1 MPFYPVSE
9 SNNNGFI
16 SAGLAIPEPDEQSFD
31 VHPPEGKNPEPRPKE
46 PSLLAAAI
54 RQNNILAG
62 FFRPAR
68 QFEPVEGIT
77 HMLIKMSC
85 TVMNTGGAKFADSRS
100 PEETAWIKQ
109 QIDDENEDRRLL
121 SDAGVVGTL
130 ASIAAGMDPVT
141 VASMFSPRCSRRG
154 TGAYWLTDCDWCCRV
169 QH

>member
-62 FFRPAR
+62 FSVLPDSLNRSK
-68 QFEPVEGIT
+68 VIT

-85 TVMNTGGAKFADSRS
+85 TVMNTGGEICRFPIARG
-100 PEETAWIKQ
+100 
-109 QIDDENEDRRLL
+109 N
-121 SDAGVVGTL
+121 GV
-130 ASIAAGMDPVT
+130 D
-141 VASMFSPRCSRRG
+141 
-154 TGAYWLTDCDWCCRV
+154 
-169 QH
+169 